1 MTPTPA
7 DCWVL
12 AKLLAAQSLNGE
24 LALMSDPLR
33 PLGERLAKTPA
44 KRRNDALDWSVFLR
58 PDRDSVIKQI
68 ADANPLGP
76 PPPPDPTGGWGPLR
90 LSTPLTVEPFPIGD
104 FPPPVARL
112 ISEGTDAIGCPPDF
126 LGLPV
131 LAVAGGVIG
140 RSVSLMLKAGYFV
153 GPTVYAACV
162 GPPSDGKTPALKIV
176 AAAVR
181 AIDEILAAEHAA
193 EKERWRANQ
202 IGPDGKPLKTKPPP
216 PPKPRRIEIDDATME
231 VISVILADNERGLIM
246 IRDEL
251 TAFLLGMNQFKHGKG
266 NDRSNALKIWS
277 GDKII
282 KDRVGHEN
290 HEPIR
295 CPHPML
301 SIVGGVVPDMLRE
314 LCDPKGRV
322 DGFLDRFLVVYPEA
336 LPVADWS
343 DTGIDDAVVRDWSE
357 VVARLWMRQLALKD
371 GRSVPHV
378 AYFTP
383 EGKALWEARYDAH
396 IDAMNAS
403 DFDQSMRGTYGKFRE
418 YAGRLALILTCL
430 RHAADPLADPLAVP
444 DVGPRPVEDAW
455 RLIRYFESHAKRV
468 HHAIA
473 EGPDGIGGGRI
484 ITAIVD
490 WLRSGHR
497 LTFTEHELRQA
508 RRWMQDDDVAN
519 ALAYLENANAISPT
533 ARPQQPGSKG
543 GRPGSASY
551 EVHPLLLIAQNP

>member
-1 MTPTPA
+1 MPTPF
-7 DCWVL
+7 DSWTVRRRLCGYPP
-12 AKLLAAQSLNGE
+12 NGE
-24 LALMSDPLR
+24 LPNVSAPFR
-33 PLGERLAKTPA
+33 PLVERL
-44 KRRNDALDWSVFLR
+44 DAT
-58 PDRDSVIKQI
+58 
-68 ADANPLGP
+68 PLGGRQTILDGFLAGQLNWEDIVAEFASADP
-76 PPPPDPTGGWGPLR
+76 SGLAPPPDPTGGWGPLR
-90 LSTPLTVEPFPIGD
+90 LCTPPTGEPFPID
-104 FPPPVARL
+104 VFPLPVARL
-112 ISEGTDAIGCPPDF
+112 VTEGAHAIGCPPDF

-140 RSVSLMLKAGYFV
+140 RSVSLMLKGGYFV

-181 AIDEILAAEHAA
+181 AIDDVLAAEHAA
-193 EKERWRANQ
+193 EMERWRANL
-202 IGPDGKPLKTKPPP
+202 IDPNGKPVKKPPP
-216 PPKPRRIEIDDATME
+216 RPKPRRIEIDDATME
-231 VISVILADNERGLIM
+231 VIPVILADNERGLIM

-251 TAFLLGMNQFKHGKG
+251 TAFLLGMNQFKRGKG

-322 DGFLDRFLVVYPEA
+322 DGFLDRFLVVFPEA

-343 DTGIDDAVVRDWSE
+343 DTGIDDAVVEEWSE
-357 VVARLWMRQLALKD
+357 VVARLWMRQLTHKD
-371 GRSVPHV
+371 GRSVPNV
-378 AYFTP
+378 AHFTP
-383 EGKALWEARYDAH
+383 EGKARWEARYDAH
-396 IDAMNAS
+396 IDAMNAPE
-403 DFDQSMRGTYGKFRE
+403 FDQSMRGTYGKFRE
-418 YAGRLALILTCL
+418 YAGRLALILACL
-430 RHAADPLADPLAVP
+430 DHAADPLADPLAVP
-444 DVGPRPVEDAW
+444 KVGPRQVENAW
-455 RLIRYFESHAKRV
+455 RLIGYFESHAKRV

-473 EGPDGIGGGRI
+473 QGPDGTGGGRI
-484 ITAIVD
+484 MTAIVD

-508 RRWMQDDDVAN
+508 RRWMQDDDVAD
-519 ALAYLENANAISPT
+519 ALAYLENVNAIRPP
-533 ARPQQPGSKG
+533 ARPQQPGPKG
-543 GRPGSASY
+543 GRPPSTSY